1 MMKIFWE
8 KILTAFRRKLFCEK
22 LCCRCLTKLSIFH
35 ISICHIFLKKPII
48 LIEKPV
54 ILIEKPIILIE
65 KPIISMCNSHFDKK
79 ISFSNWKP
87 TFTFPI
93 AKKQQ
98 QVFNRKTCFFD
109 QGFENYMFLMPVL
122 LSQRLGYLSAQS
134 LVCVFVAAVACG
146 ILGSSSAFRVKGL
159 ISLASLYKFY

>member
-1 MMKIFWE
+1 MMKIFCE

-35 ISICHIFLKKPII
+35 ISICHIFLKNPII

-54 ILIEKPIILIE
+54 ILIEKL
-65 KPIISMCNSHFDKK
+65 IISMCNSHFDKK

-122 LSQRLGYLSAQS
+122 LSQRLDYLSAQS

>member
-1 MMKIFWE
+1 MMKIFCE

-93 AKKQQ
+93 AKKKQTSFESKNLLFWSRVRKLH
-98 QVFNRKTCFFD
+98 VFNASVFESAVGGWVTC
-109 QGFENYMFLMPVL
+109 LPSHWCASL
-122 LSQRLGYLSAQS
+122 WLQS
-134 LVCVFVAAVACG
+134 LAGYGGVALLFV
-146 ILGSSSAFRVKGL
+146 LRV
-159 ISLASLYKFY
+159 

>member
-1 MMKIFWE
+1 MKIFWE

-109 QGFENYMFLMPVL
+109 QGFENYMFLMPVF
-122 LSQRLGYLSAQS
+122 LSQRSAVGL
-134 LVCVFVAAVACG
+134 LVCPVIGVRLCG
-146 ILGSSSAFRVKGL
+146 CSRLRDMGEQ
-159 ISLASLYKFY
+159 LYFSC

>member
-1 MMKIFWE
+1 MYLGSYQKFMMKIFCE

-35 ISICHIFLKKPII
+35 ISICHIFLKNPII

-54 ILIEKPIILIE
+54 ILIEKL
-65 KPIISMCNSHFDKK
+65 IISMCNSHFDKK

-93 AKKQQ
+93 AKKKQTSFESKNLLFWSRVRKLH
-98 QVFNRKTCFFD
+98 VFNASVI
-109 QGFENYMFLMPVL
+109 E
-122 LSQRLGYLSAQS
+122 SAVGL
-134 LVCVFVAAVACG
+134 LVCPVIGVRLCG
-146 ILGSSSAFRVKGL
+146 CSRLRDIGE
-159 ISLASLYKFY
+159 

>member
-1 MMKIFWE
+1 MMKIFCE

-65 KPIISMCNSHFDKK
+65 KPIISMCNSDFDKK

-93 AKKQQ
+93 AKKNK
-98 QVFNRKTCFFD
+98 FSIEKLAFLIKGSKITCFYCHCYWVS
-109 QGFENYMFLMPVL
+109 GR
-122 LSQRLGYLSAQS
+122 RLGYLSAQS
-134 LVCVFVAAVACG
+134 LVCVFVAALFVWG
-146 ILGSSSAFRVKGL
+146 V
-159 ISLASLYKFY
+159 